1 MNALHPLPRPA
12 LVLAV
17 LLLTLANASPAQ
29 DASAPDSDLA
39 KRAQAILAETFG
51 TLSQRLMQALQEG
64 GVRQAVPFCQENAAG
79 LVKPIAL
86 KHGVRIQRVSH
97 KPRNPA
103 NKASLSETKLIEAA
117 NQALAAGQPPASRV
131 ETLGDGSRVF
141 YAPILIPA
149 ATCLKCHGIP
159 GDTLAIE
166 DRDFIRSLY
175 PDDQATGFKLGDL
188 RGLWK
193 ITFPAP

>member
-1 MNALHPLPRPA
+1 MAVAAMLLSLPA
-12 LVLAV
+12 K
-17 LLLTLANASPAQ
+17 LLGQ
-29 DASAPDSDLA
+29 DQAAPGNDLA
-39 KRAQAILAETFG
+39 SRAQLITAETFG
-51 TLSQRLMQALQEG
+51 ALSQRLMQALQEG
-64 GVRQAVPFCQENAAG
+64 GVRQAVPFCQENVAG
-79 LVKPIAL
+79 LVKPLAE

-103 NKASLSETKLIEAA
+103 NKASAAEATLIATM
-117 NQALAAGQPPASRV
+117 NQALATGHPPKPRIENQP
-131 ETLGDGSRVF
+131 DGSRVF

-159 GDTLAIE
+159 GDTLATA
-166 DRDFIRSLY
+166 DHDLIRALY